1 MGPSLGANDPSMI
14 SAPTRDADE
23 YSQMCSPPASLS
35 PERATAAPCLPRGP
49 SKMSRKVWPSLL
61 WNYCFSSLS
70 WGFPGGSASLV
81 DQLVKNLTIMQET
94 WVQSLGWEDSLEKEI
109 TMHSNILAW
118 KIPWTEEPGRLQSIG
133 LQRVRHDWAHTTLI
147 TAYEKSIF
155 ISLFQ
160 WSFQVKHKSSYL
172 KISIALPFLCK
183 LLSHSPS
190 HFWGFETSQGAFF
203 AH

>member
-81 DQLVKNLTIMQET
+81 AQLVKNRTIMQET

-118 KIPWTEEPGRLQSIG
+118 KIPWTEKPAGYSPWGR
-133 LQRVRHDWAHTTLI
+133 RVGHDLATKTPPLVLVWIRFCMCLWGQ
-147 TAYEKSIF
+147 
-155 ISLFQ
+155 SLFPP
-160 WSFQVKHKSSYL
+160 VL
-172 KISIALPFLCK
+172 
-183 LLSHSPS
+183 
-190 HFWGFETSQGAFF
+190 WGSCN
-203 AH
+203 